1 MRSAKRRVGSLK
13 EEDTEEEDEE
23 DELQESDAEETEE
36 EDQLIETPTQTPKA
50 NKTRRTPLR
59 RRLRPRRNQPQEPSS
74 DGDDEGDDE
83 GSDAD
88 ATVEESDEG
97 DEGGDERGDDA
108 ETVCEES
115 EAEELEDPFVLEP
128 RVLRNG
134 KVVGEDDEDEDEDAI
149 GEDDVDEEDME
160 QEFSEEGEM
169 DDGDSQVQDDASID
183 LDAEAEVEGHDTD
196 EHMEDDIDL
205 TVATAK
211 TLVRLRRDD
220 LVRLCE
226 YRDLEASGTKPQLAE
241 ALLQWRDKHCSE
253 ASSPSSTGTARP
265 PSTTRPRRKTRSS
278 EKEDTSPVLLRS
290 ERVHLDEPRTPP
302 LSERNKEMEPELELD
317 LEMLGLDDRE
327 IPPEKLTKL
336 EKIGSGGFK
345 DVFIVDI
352 KELKL
357 LGDFD
362 HPNIVRFLGVS
373 IPANT
378 RETPVMIVSELCSNG
393 DLFDYIRNVDPPTVY
408 RALCIMLDI
417 ARGLEYLHTR
427 KPSVI
432 HRDCKSS
439 NILITS
445 KGVAKITDFGLAKV
459 KQSTRSMM
467 RSLVGTVNWQAPE
480 LWHAHPKYNHKVDVF
495 SCGMVFWEILQ
506 WHVPNKK
513 FPWEG
518 MNEHAIY
525 EAVGSKHQR
534 PSVHGLRSRW
544 CPEIVD
550 LIEAMWAQ
558 ESQARPAMSDVVRE
572 LEHLV
577 QEYR

>member
-1 MRSAKRRVGSLK
+1 MTDLTELEESISQTNPSPRRLRSKGEREKIVSRNGADKSAEDAETARRVVPMRSAKRRVGSLK
-13 EEDTEEEDEE
+13 EEDTEEE

-108 ETVCEES
+108 ETVCEAS

-196 EHMEDDIDL
+196 EHMEDDSECFSHADTVPLTIVISTVDL

-265 PSTTRPRRKTRSS
+265 PSTTRPRRRKTRSS

-345 DVFIVDI
+345 DVFI
-352 KELKL
+352 
-357 LGDFD
+357 G
-362 HPNIVRFLGVS
+362 RFKGRKV
-373 IPANT
+373 A
-378 RETPVMIVSELCSNG
+378 
-393 DLFDYIRNVDPPTVY
+393 
-408 RALCIMLDI
+408 I
-417 ARGLEYLHTR
+417 AEFRGQLNASTSLH
-427 KPSVI
+427 
-432 HRDCKSS
+432 
-439 NILITS
+439 L
-445 KGVAKITDFGLAKV
+445 
-459 KQSTRSMM
+459 
-467 RSLVGTVNWQAPE
+467 
-480 LWHAHPKYNHKVDVF
+480 
-495 SCGMVFWEILQ
+495 
-506 WHVPNKK
+506 
-513 FPWEG
+513 
-518 MNEHAIY
+518 
-525 EAVGSKHQR
+525 
-534 PSVHGLRSRW
+534 GLRSHK
-544 CPEIVD
+544 
-550 LIEAMWAQ
+550 LIGSFSGYKGA
-558 ESQARPAMSDVVRE
+558 
-572 LEHLV
+572 
-577 QEYR
+577 